1 MKVSVVIP
9 MYNASK
15 IILNCLNALA
25 LQEHAP
31 DEVIIVNNN
40 STDSSRMAVQNAIT
54 SLKGLKIILC
64 DEQKAGPAAARNK
77 GAAISTGDII
87 AFTDTD
93 CIPDRFWVKN
103 ILLAF
108 KQDKYLDVIGGI
120 DKSLIQP
127 ETVMGKFLSA
137 FWLTSDYL
145 TQAQIHR
152 KEDFFDG
159 KFIIT
164 FNCAFK
170 RELFNR
176 INGFDEGFKHGEDLD
191 ITLRAVAAGGKVMV
205 WNSKMA
211 VCHRQDICFRGLLKR
226 EFYYANGLVHT
237 VHEHF
242 RHNIFIMMPKGHY
255 QWTNRNG
262 LTVVL
267 MTNVPKS
274 VFLLIILSTAAFIS
288 LSLFWLMFA
297 MAFIYFFIK
306 IRRLVR
312 KNGANLTLKETLLA
326 FLFYLGREISELIG
340 RIYWSF
346 KYKVLCF

>member
-1 MKVSVVIP
+1 MKISVVIP
-9 MYNASK
+9 MHNAAN

-25 LQEHAP
+25 LQEYLP
-31 DEVIIVNNN
+31 DEVIVVNNN
-40 STDSSRMAVQNAIT
+40 STDSSRMVVENAIG

-64 DEQKAGPAAARNK
+64 DEVKAGPAAARNK

-87 AFTDTD
+87 AFTDAD
-93 CIPDRFWVKN
+93 CIPDRFWIKSISFVFNEDKN
-103 ILLAF
+103 
-108 KQDKYLDVIGGI
+108 LDAIGGI
-120 DKSLIQP
+120 DKSLTPP

-170 RELFNR
+170 RELFTC
-176 INGFDEGFKHGEDLD
+176 INGFDERFQAGEDLD
-191 ITLRAVAAGGKVMV
+191 ITLRAVAAGGKVVV
-205 WNSKMA
+205 WNSKMT
-211 VCHRQDICFRGLLKR
+211 VCHKQNICFRRLLKR
-226 EFYYANGLVHT
+226 EFYYAKGLVHT

-242 RHNIFIMMPKGHY
+242 RHNIFIMMPKGHC
-255 QWTNRNG
+255 QWSSKKG

-267 MTNVPKS
+267 MTNVPKTL
-274 VFLLIILSTAAFIS
+274 FLLVTFSVAAIISPL
-288 LSLFWLMFA
+288 LFWLIFT
-297 MAFIYFFIK
+297 MAFMYFFIK

-312 KNGANLTLKETLLA
+312 KNGSSFTFRETMLA
-326 FLFYLGREISELIG
+326 FLFYLGREVSELTG

-346 KYKVLCF
+346 KYKVVCL